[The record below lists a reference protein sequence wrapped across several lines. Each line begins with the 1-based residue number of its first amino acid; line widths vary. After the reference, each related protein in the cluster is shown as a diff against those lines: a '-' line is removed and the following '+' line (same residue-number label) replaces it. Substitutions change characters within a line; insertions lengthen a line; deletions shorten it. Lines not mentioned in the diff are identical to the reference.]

1 MKDQNFS
8 IKISDLLNHAGSI
21 DEVRF
26 EKKFSSQ
33 IPNLTVEGISG
44 TFVIQSLNEAS
55 LLGTL
60 TDVKCSINDV
70 CDSCQTPYEREVF
83 VTEYTARFALKMS
96 EDVVGGDQKINEDS
110 SEDEIF
116 PIDAKS
122 ETINIQDMV
131 VQAILLHEPIVKRCP
146 PCEKKLEAEAGD
158 DDELPEFESKATINF
173 S

>member
-8 IKISDLLNHAGSI
+8 IKISDLLNQTWSI
-21 DEVRF
+21 DEVVF

-33 IPNLTVEGISG
+33 IPNLTKEGISW
-44 TFVIQSLNEAS
+44 TFVIQSLNEAA

-60 TDVKCSINDV
+60 TDVKCSISDV
-70 CDSCQTPYEREVF
+70 CDSCQAPYEREVF
-83 VTEYTARFALKMS
+83 VPEYIARFVI
-96 EDVVGGDQKINEDS
+96 EDDRTEEEKAANS
-110 SEDEIF
+110 DEEVF
-116 PIDAKS
+116 LIDAKS

-146 PCEKKLEAEAGD
+146 PCEKKLEAEGGD
-158 DDELPEFESKATINF
+158 DDELPTFESKWTINF

>member
-8 IKISDLLNHAGSI
+8 IKISDLLNQTWSI
-21 DEVRF
+21 DEVVF

-33 IPNLTVEGISG
+33 ISNLTKEGISW
-44 TFVIQSLNEAS
+44 TFVIQSLNEAA

-60 TDVKCSINDV
+60 TDVKCSISDV
-70 CDSCQTPYEREVF
+70 CDSCQAPYEREVF
-83 VTEYTARFALKMS
+83 VPEYVARFVIEDDRTEEEKAANS
-96 EDVVGGDQKINEDS
+96 EEEV
-110 SEDEIF
+110 F
-116 PIDAKS
+116 LIDAKS

-146 PCEKKLEAEAGD
+146 PCEKKLEAEGGD
-158 DDELPEFESKATINF
+158 DDELPTFESKWTINF

>member
-8 IKISDLLNHAGSI
+8 IKISDLLNQAWSV

-33 IPNLTVEGISG
+33 IPNLTTEGISW

-83 VTEYTARFALKMS
+83 VSEYTARFVI
-96 EDVVGGDQKINEDS
+96 EDDRT
-110 SEDEIF
+110 DEEKEANTDEEVF
-116 PIDAKS
+116 LIDAKS

-158 DDELPEFESKATINF
+158 DDELPEFESRWNINF
-173 S
+173 G

>member
-8 IKISDLLNHAGSI
+8 IKISDLLNQTWSI
-21 DEVRF
+21 DEVVF

-33 IPNLTVEGISG
+33 IPNLTKEGISW
-44 TFVIQSLNEAS
+44 TFVIQSLNEAA

-60 TDVKCSINDV
+60 TDVTCSISDV
-70 CDSCQTPYEREVF
+70 CDSCQAHYEREVF
-83 VTEYTARFALKMS
+83 VPEYIARFVI
-96 EDVVGGDQKINEDS
+96 EDDRTEEEKAANS
-110 SEDEIF
+110 DEEVF
-116 PIDAKS
+116 LIDAKS

-146 PCEKKLEAEAGD
+146 PCEKKLEAEGGD
-158 DDELPEFESKATINF
+158 DDELPEFESKWTINF

>member
-8 IKISDLLNHAGSI
+8 IKISDLLNQAWSV

-33 IPNLTVEGISG
+33 IPNLTAEGISW

-60 TDVKCSINDV
+60 TDVKCSIQDV
-70 CDSCQTPYEREVF
+70 CDSCQTSYEREVF
-83 VTEYTARFALKMS
+83 VPEYTARFVI
-96 EDVVGGDQKINEDS
+96 EDDRT
-110 SEDEIF
+110 DEEKEANTDEEVF
-116 PIDAKS
+116 LIDAKS

-146 PCEKKLEAEAGD
+146 PCEKKLEAEGGD
-158 DDELPEFESKATINF
+158 DDELPTFESKGTINF